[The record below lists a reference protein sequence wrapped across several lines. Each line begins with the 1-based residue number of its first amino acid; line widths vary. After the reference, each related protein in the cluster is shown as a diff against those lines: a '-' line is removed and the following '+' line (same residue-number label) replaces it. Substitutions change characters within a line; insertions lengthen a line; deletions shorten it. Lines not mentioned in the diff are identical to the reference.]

1 MSHLAAGL
9 SLARLVSTAWA
20 SAATF
25 RGSDT
30 RGGANGARIRLVPQE
45 DWEVNQP
52 AEPAEA
58 LWALE
63 GIQKAFSGS
72 QSGGKKTSLAD
83 LIVLGGCAAVEA
95 AASRQGID
103 DGDAVTARCD
113 EALGWLGHELQHV
126 VEVAS
131 APDVREDGSLERFY
145 RRIGNPQP
153 AQAPTFE
160 TSDSVSP

>member
-9 SLARLVSTAWA
+9 SLSRLVSTAWA
-20 SAATF
+20 SAVTF
-25 RGSDT
+25 RGSDR
-30 RGGANGARIRLVPQE
+30 RGGANGARIRLAPQK

-52 AEPAEA
+52 AELAEA
-58 LWALE
+58 LWALQ

-72 QSGGKKTSLAD
+72 QSGGKTISL
-83 LIVLGGCAAVEA
+83 
-95 AASRQGID
+95 
-103 DGDAVTARCD
+103 
-113 EALGWLGHELQHV
+113 ALGWLGHELQHA

-131 APDVREDGSLERFY
+131 APDVREDGSLERLY

>member
-1 MSHLAAGL
+1 MPHLPAGL
-9 SLARLVSTAWA
+9 SLSRLVSTAWA
-20 SAATF
+20 SAVRF

-30 RGGANGARIRLVPQE
+30 RGGANGARIRLAPQR

-52 AEPAEA
+52 AELAKA
-58 LWALE
+58 LSALE
-63 GIQKAFSGS
+63 GIQKASNGS
-72 QSGGKKTSLAD
+72 QSGRKKISLAD

-95 AASRQGID
+95 AASKQGID
-103 DGDAVTARCD
+103 DGDAVPARCD
-113 EALGWLGHELQHV
+113 EALGWLGHELQQA

-131 APDVREDGSLERFY
+131 APGVRDDGSFERLY

>member
-9 SLARLVSTAWA
+9 SLSRLVSTAWA
-20 SAATF
+20 PAVPF
-25 RGSDT
+25 PGSDT

-52 AEPAEA
+52 AELAEA
-58 LWALE
+58 LWALQ

-72 QSGGKKTSLAD
+72 QSGGKTISL
-83 LIVLGGCAAVEA
+83 
-95 AASRQGID
+95 
-103 DGDAVTARCD
+103 
-113 EALGWLGHELQHV
+113 ALGWLGHELQHA